1 MVLSASVLA
10 GVHIS
15 AVLDT
20 VVAPLGADVVW
31 DGLRVFGYIGAN
43 VIGAHTAESE
53 SLGIA
58 IVGNSVQ
65 LGDAGLLET
74 DEGALRLLVPAP
86 RISVGFANSFGINGI
101 LSSGKAS
108 QGNHGESEDGTHVDD
123 MVCFEEDGEDRY
135 ECGDW

>member
-10 GVHIS
+10 GVHVS

-31 DGLRVFGYIGAN
+31 DGLRVFGYIGGN
-43 VIGAHTAESE
+43 VVGAHTAESE

-58 IVGNSVQ
+58 IVGNGVQ
-65 LGDAGLLET
+65 LGDAGLLKA

-86 RISVGFANSFGINGI
+86 CISVGFANSLGINGI
-101 LSSGKAS
+101 LSSRKAS
-108 QGNHGESEDGTHVDD
+108 QGNNGESKDGTHVDD
-123 MVCFEEDGEDRY
+123 MCVCFEDGEDRY
-135 ECGDW
+135 ERGDW